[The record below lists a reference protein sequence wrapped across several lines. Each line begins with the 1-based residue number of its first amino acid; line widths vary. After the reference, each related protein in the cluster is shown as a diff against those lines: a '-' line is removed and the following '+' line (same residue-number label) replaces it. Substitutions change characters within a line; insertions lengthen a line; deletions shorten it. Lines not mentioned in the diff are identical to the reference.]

1 TDADGKTRYVEGA
14 GFAIV
19 RDAADFFAHA
29 AADAAGA
36 PNPLKGAINRLLA
49 SGKSQDGRFLKT
61 FLLNG
66 FNITNGR
73 RVFDG
78 MHVFV
83 SGAGLL
89 PILQTGLG
97 PKSSGDEAPNFA
109 NPEFPGV
116 HDGPLTIGEIT

>member
-1 TDADGKTRYVEGA
+1 VPNNLALAHV
-14 GFAIV
+14 
-19 RDAADFFAHA
+19 AADT
-29 AADAAGA
+29 AGT
-36 PNPLKGAINRLLA
+36 PNPLKGAINRTLA

-66 FNITNGR
+66 FNMAGNR

-89 PILQTGLG
+89 PILQTGRG
-97 PKSSGDEAPNFA
+97 PQIERRRSPHLRQSGFSRRE
-109 NPEFPGV
+109 
-116 HDGPLTIGEIT
+116 